1 MADKSLFDIAKELYQ
16 GFGNNPANREL
27 ANTLTFRAPVVREL
41 NPIVTVPRGIEA
53 LRNTDYGAIKDF
65 LTGKYQI
72 SDDPKASLQRSGQA
86 AMNLTEGAL
95 DAAPVLGLVKPAI
108 AGAKMAA
115 PHLAEAGVRQLNR
128 LEEKYGLPTSP
139 VMNIIKPQGNLNFT
153 TRLDEQIRGPETQT
167 VFDLLKQVQGK
178 PGVTKEGLKKIA
190 QNYPDSAAKISK
202 QEFKENIPASYYRKE
217 DLAANNEEMFDNYL
231 NEAMD
236 HMDTADTFSN
246 LGLPNRYHEAFDD
259 IISGHTNLS
268 ELDPHTQGILRRNF
282 GLDKAASDDEAFDL
296 FGQHYMDQRQHDA
309 YEYAMDRAG
318 GSPTGSGYSYKDF
331 QRLVGQDE
339 PGYFEFGVT
348 HPEQMMKEATGQA
361 KRYRHYSNESMPG
374 GLIGHVRGTH
384 LDSPAVIQGGFDV
397 PANSYV
403 IEEIQSDA
411 QKGVEQTGALH
422 QAHGTLFK
430 AAVQDALEKGADR
443 VYLPTSHTIGSARGK
458 SGEDYASIYDNA
470 VIKEGLDPL
479 SKIPG
484 VEVKTITHRILNGM
498 LEFEDVPWYR
508 EITFSPEAREHILS
522 GPGQS
527 VPGYA
532 AGGLVATG
540 YAEGGLKAT
549 PRNKTLGSLVDAY
562 DAYVD
567 PLLNKY
573 EVLPQIPLFGGM
585 TAGDLGPNQARNIA
599 NEMSYGNYKPF
610 RNTRNIQTMTLDP
623 DTFDVASMVPIGG
636 IAAKLG
642 KPLAKAAGRSA
653 AKAAVNKM
661 VGLEEKY
668 GLPTS
673 PVMNIVKPE
682 GPSNWLPGSIE
693 RQTNR
698 LKLLPAQTE
707 ELLGSDITERGLGD
721 IRREMHSSTLTGQ
734 AITPAGQ
741 ARFLEKNYP
750 DKLADFGF
758 AYTPEQTAVNTWID
772 KRLNKY
778 IRNDMATE
786 SDPVRALAERGIL
799 HSTFDPIDLTSIKRQ
814 VEDRRTRAG
823 LPAEG
828 VAESRLARDW
838 ELASDYAID
847 GYPASVWR
855 NQAEQ
860 KVLDSMPWEKHLAPE
875 DMIYERTDPGMRSR
889 LNFDHLVDEL
899 SNAVSPT
906 AELPQHLRL
915 TTKQLEQLPMEKAVE
930 HVAKINEW
938 RSAEAAKAEAA
949 GLSDNLLAEANYVDK
964 SFTPSFAK
972 GKGGKWVDIPETTTK
987 EGHALCTSLGKAGG
1001 WCTQGDSTAER
1012 YGSGNNR
1019 LSVLLDADGRP
1030 HAQVTIASPDKEAM
1044 PKNITELKPVGN
1056 SLSGSRASE
1065 YTKRDPEYQGK
1076 IRQSVINFLNNGKW
1090 GEVPRADLNHLEI
1103 TRLPNGKFYS
1113 YDEVR
1118 QGIAKAAEDP
1128 NATLSTF
1135 QVERWSRRPDEFTS
1149 HVEGFKDRVWPQY
1162 EKFFAA
1168 GGLVASDYDDEHI
1181 DRMSDEIMNFAK
1193 GGEVTGQPHENEY
1206 VKAAG
1211 KLSRKTQGMAA
1222 SLIPGLRPILDKAQ
1236 DLPLKYYAATGEH
1249 NGEADA
1255 MRHMLL
1261 QAQLMQKYGET
1272 PAKAIG
1278 WLHENI
1284 SFGQPKREQAMD
1296 EYNDV
1301 LGREIG
1307 AKAKSEQEMIDM
1319 ARQYIDSKKARSIKQ
1334 DNSPDGYAQ
1343 GGLVYNDA
1351 EINNLADQLL
1361 GA

>member
-95 DAAPVLGLVKPAI
+95 DAAPVLGLIKPTI

-178 PGVTKEGLKKIA
+178 PGVTKEGLKKLA
-190 QNYPDSAAKISK
+190 QNYPDTAAKISK

-217 DLAANNEEMFDNYL
+217 DLAGDSETVFNNYL
-231 NEAMD
+231 EEAMEGGLD
-236 HMDTADTFSN
+236 QAQTYHN
-246 LGLPNRYHEAFDD
+246 LGIPESLHSSLDDLLSNELYFDD
-259 IISGHTNLS
+259 
-268 ELDPHTQGILRRNF
+268 LDPQQQQDLRR
-282 GLDKAASDDEAFDL
+282 L
-296 FGQHYMDQRQHDA
+296 FGVPEHATDDDAFEDIIFRIDEQQREEA
-309 YEYAMDRAG
+309 YEYAMDRVG
-318 GSPTGSGYSYKDF
+318 GSQENGYSYKDF

-348 HPEQMMKEATGQA
+348 HPEQMMKESTGQA
-361 KRYRHYSNESMPG
+361 KRYKHYSNESMPG

-384 LDSPAVIQGGFDV
+384 LDSPATVQGGFDV

-443 VYLPTSHTIGSARGK
+443 IYLPTSHTIGSARGK

-508 EITFSPEAREHILS
+508 EITISPEAREHILS

-532 AGGLVATG
+532 AGGLVA
-540 YAEGGLKAT
+540 
-549 PRNKTLGSLVDAY
+549 
-562 DAYVD
+562 
-567 PLLNKY
+567 
-573 EVLPQIPLFGGM
+573 
-585 TAGDLGPNQARNIA
+585 
-599 NEMSYGNYKPF
+599 
-610 RNTRNIQTMTLDP
+610 
-623 DTFDVASMVPIGG
+623 
-636 IAAKLG
+636 
-642 KPLAKAAGRSA
+642 
-653 AKAAVNKM
+653 
-661 VGLEEKY
+661 
-668 GLPTS
+668 
-673 PVMNIVKPE
+673 
-682 GPSNWLPGSIE
+682 
-693 RQTNR
+693 
-698 LKLLPAQTE
+698 
-707 ELLGSDITERGLGD
+707 
-721 IRREMHSSTLTGQ
+721 
-734 AITPAGQ
+734 
-741 ARFLEKNYP
+741 
-750 DKLADFGF
+750 
-758 AYTPEQTAVNTWID
+758 
-772 KRLNKY
+772 
-778 IRNDMATE
+778 
-786 SDPVRALAERGIL
+786 
-799 HSTFDPIDLTSIKRQ
+799 
-814 VEDRRTRAG
+814 
-823 LPAEG
+823 
-828 VAESRLARDW
+828 
-838 ELASDYAID
+838 
-847 GYPASVWR
+847 
-855 NQAEQ
+855 
-860 KVLDSMPWEKHLAPE
+860 
-875 DMIYERTDPGMRSR
+875 
-889 LNFDHLVDEL
+889 
-899 SNAVSPT
+899 
-906 AELPQHLRL
+906 
-915 TTKQLEQLPMEKAVE
+915 
-930 HVAKINEW
+930 
-938 RSAEAAKAEAA
+938 
-949 GLSDNLLAEANYVDK
+949 
-964 SFTPSFAK
+964 
-972 GKGGKWVDIPETTTK
+972 
-987 EGHALCTSLGKAGG
+987 
-1001 WCTQGDSTAER
+1001 
-1012 YGSGNNR
+1012 
-1019 LSVLLDADGRP
+1019 
-1030 HAQVTIASPDKEAM
+1030 
-1044 PKNITELKPVGN
+1044 
-1056 SLSGSRASE
+1056 
-1065 YTKRDPEYQGK
+1065 
-1076 IRQSVINFLNNGKW
+1076 
-1090 GEVPRADLNHLEI
+1090 
-1103 TRLPNGKFYS
+1103 
-1113 YDEVR
+1113 
-1118 QGIAKAAEDP
+1118 
-1128 NATLSTF
+1128 
-1135 QVERWSRRPDEFTS
+1135 
-1149 HVEGFKDRVWPQY
+1149 
-1162 EKFFAA
+1162 
-1168 GGLVASDYDDEHI
+1168 SDYDEEHI
-1181 DRMSDEIMNFAK
+1181 DRMSDEIMNFGKGGLFKAIGKLVEPTAQVVKKAPETHPFIGYMTKDGKMEKFNELQAKEADYHHSNLVKNLDAYDSDDSLKFVRNGSENVYSIRGNAAITPHSTASKEQLSRLAKRLVNEGADPSAPFSIEHMSLPETEAPYQGKSIGTLKQWIEGTHGFAK
-1193 GGEVTGQPHENEY
+1193 GGKVTGQPHENEY

-1284 SFGQPKREQAMD
+1284 SFGQPEREQAMD
-1296 EYNDV
+1296 EYNDI

-1307 AKAKSEQEMIDM
+1307 AKAKSEKQMIDM
-1319 ARQYIDSKKARSIKQ
+1319 ARQYIDSKKAKSLAQ
-1334 DNSPDGYAQ
+1334 DNAPDGYAQ
-1343 GGLVYNDA
+1343 GGLVYNDE